1 MSPDSSNPSSSPAGL
16 RRRFSSFAFL
26 LAFVLIACSDPTSP
40 SSQGA
45 AVRGTLVG
53 TVTLLGEDGPSNPP
67 GRLTLH
73 VTEDDLNYHRAAY
86 TAVLLRRAGPERV
99 YDFAVAGLAPG
110 EYYVLACFS
119 IGCGPY
125 SEPGTG
131 ALRRIRINPW
141 RTTVLRFGL

>member
-1 MSPDSSNPSSSPAGL
+1 MSPDSTNPPSNASGL
-16 RRRFSSFAFL
+16 RRLVLSFGLL

-40 SSQGA
+40 PSKGA
-45 AVRGTLVG
+45 AYQGSLVG

-99 YDFAVAGLAPG
+99 YDFALAGVAPG

-125 SEPGTG
+125 SEAGTG
-131 ALRRIRINPW
+131 ALRRIRINAW